1 VLSLL
6 FVFDDSSPANI
17 TPNPF
22 AKICQV
28 TPSDT
33 HLVQSISLAGGSTV
47 PVDRRPKLNERLN
60 HRVVSQHSAS
70 QKNRSN
76 MTEIVS
82 IHAREI
88 LDSRGNPT
96 VEADVVLD
104 GGAKGRAAVPSG
116 ASTGEHEAV
125 ELRDGDKDHYLG
137 KGVLQAVE
145 NVETILGPELTGMD
159 ASNQRLIDATM
170 ISIDGTENKSKLGAN
185 AILAVS
191 MAVARASAEALK
203 LPLYRYLG
211 GVNACLLPTPM
222 MNILNG
228 GSHADSNVDFQEF
241 MVMPVGAETFSDAL
255 RWGTEV
261 FHTLKG
267 VLKKKG
273 YNTAV
278 GDEGGFAPSLKS
290 NDEALDLILEAIHLA
305 GYDAGADISIALDP
319 ASSEFYNK
327 ETGKYVFK
335 KSDKREL
342 SSEQM
347 AAFWENWVNKYPIVS
362 IEDGL
367 AEDDWAGWAHLT
379 KVLGDRVQ
387 LVGDDLFV
395 TNTQRLQQGI
405 EQKVANSIL
414 IKVNQIGTVSETLE
428 AIELARRFG
437 YTSII
442 SHRSGETEDT
452 FIADLAVGTGAGQI
466 KTGSASRTDRIAK
479 YNQLLRIEEEL
490 GQSAEFLGIESV
502 NFGE

>member
-1 VLSLL
+1 
-6 FVFDDSSPANI
+6 
-17 TPNPF
+17 
-22 AKICQV
+22 
-28 TPSDT
+28 
-33 HLVQSISLAGGSTV
+33 
-47 PVDRRPKLNERLN
+47 
-60 HRVVSQHSAS
+60 
-70 QKNRSN
+70 

-82 IHAREI
+82 MQAREI

-96 VEADVVLD
+96 VEADVVLE
-104 GGAKGRAAVPSG
+104 GGIRGRAAVPSG

-125 ELRDGDKDHYLG
+125 ELRDGDKAHYGG
-137 KGVLQAVE
+137 KGVLKAVE
-145 NVETILGPELTGMD
+145 NIESILAPELAGMD

-170 ISIDGTENKSKLGAN
+170 IAIDGSDNKSALGAN

-191 MAVARASAEALK
+191 MAVARASALALR

-211 GVNACLLPTPM
+211 GVNACILPTPM

-228 GSHADSNVDFQEF
+228 GAHADNNVDFQEF
-241 MVMPVGAETFSDAL
+241 MVMPVGAETFTDAL
-255 RWGTEV
+255 RWGTET
-261 FHTLKG
+261 FHTLKS

-290 NDEALDLILEAIHLA
+290 NEEAVDLILEAIHLA
-305 GYDAGADISIALDP
+305 GFKAGDDIALALDP
-319 ASSEFYNK
+319 AASEFFNK

-335 KSDKREL
+335 KSDKSEK
-342 SSEQM
+342 SSQEM
-347 AAFWENWVNKYPIVS
+347 SDYWAAWSRQYPIVS

-367 AEDDWAGWAHLT
+367 AEDDWDGWKYLT
-379 KVLGDRVQ
+379 EQIGSQIQ

-395 TNTQRLQQGI
+395 TNTERLQQGI

-414 IKVNQIGTVSETLE
+414 IKVNQIGTVSETLA

-452 FIADLAVGTGAGQI
+452 FIADLAVATGAGQI

-502 NFGE
+502 NYGG